1 MLYGILRLASCLSRT
16 VLSHHS
22 ERILQLYTEDLD
34 GEKGTSSV
42 LHSRNTFFFFMSASI
57 FSVETTCNV
66 LELGHYVIRNLWIVF
81 SHVTTFLSGA
91 LLVHITCI
99 KTTKTTTVQRGDNE
113 GFYGRFLAVGRPV
126 SVLRNFYDKN
136 TSSPIQ
142 AR

>member
-34 GEKGTSSV
+34 GDKGTSSV
-42 LHSRNTFFFFMSASI
+42 LHSRNTFFFFMSTSI
-57 FSVETTCNV
+57 FCVETTCNV

-99 KTTKTTTVQRGDNE
+99 KTTNTKPQFSGATTKVFAG
-113 GFYGRFLAVGRPV
+113 GFWLWDAQFLC
-126 SVLRNFYDKN
+126 
-136 TSSPIQ
+136 
-142 AR
+142 